1 MVDEVKKI
9 ISELLK
15 IKPEE
20 VEQLVKEKEFT
31 YFDSLKFLNFIIALE
46 EHFNVSLEPEDI
58 ETMNNFAQCIEIL
71 QTKQKQI

>member
-1 MVDEVKKI
+1 MIDDVKKI

-31 YFDSLKFLNFIIALE
+31 YFDSLKFF
-46 EHFNVSLEPEDI
+46 FY
-58 ETMNNFAQCIEIL
+58 F
-71 QTKQKQI
+71 